1 MHKLLSKRFK
11 GILPLGFAMII
22 SLMILT
28 SLVAVSQ
35 IKQRADTILSSIQQH
50 SINNKQLR
58 NMSHAE
64 TSRSTILVSMV
75 ETNDS
80 FLLDELFFDLNAQT
94 TKFNAAREILMMQE
108 MNSTLKEMLE
118 QQRKL
123 SLIYEPLLNE
133 IYSLLLDKK
142 KIPASDLI
150 IQQILPRQKAV
161 LDLFKDMADF
171 QYDIETEANLES
183 KNNNHQVLT
192 NVIIFDITSII
203 ISIFLTRFILRKQK
217 EQDKKLAYLA
227 STDILTELPNRS
239 NLISNITHHITNNPV
254 RPFAVIFFDIDYFKS
269 INDNYGHEVGD
280 EILKEFANK
289 INWFIK
295 PQDVLSRFGGDEFVL
310 LLRSIRSE
318 QEAIDL
324 VTKLSN
330 ELDTAITINE
340 NEIFMSASIG
350 ASLYPQDG
358 NDAKTLLTNA
368 DIAMYSA
375 KQLGRNCFQFFSKQ
389 TSDRLEKEHAM
400 CHALHSV
407 LKNGNKDNQLCLQYQ
422 PLLNIK
428 SGDTTECEALLRWK
442 NHKGESIP
450 ADEFIPLAEKTNL
463 IEKLNLFVIDE
474 ACKQQSIWQQ
484 SKNINMRIN
493 INLSGNKIIF
503 SKLLKRFIENVNH
516 YNLNPNLFG
525 IELTERTI
533 HEVSKDTIKD
543 LEQMREKG
551 VKISIDDFGTGY
563 SSLSYLKKL
572 PITTLKIDKEFIVGL
587 PDDKADHA
595 LVKAIITLGHSL
607 NLDVVAEG
615 VETYEQFAFLKK
627 YSCDIAQGFYY
638 HRPLP
643 GNKISYLQLAA

>member
-1 MHKLLSKRFK
+1 MHRILSKRFK
-11 GILPLGFAMII
+11 GLLPLGFAMII
-22 SLMILT
+22 AMMILT
-28 SLVAVSQ
+28 SLVAASQ
-35 IKQRADTILSSIQQH
+35 IKQGADSMLSAIQQH
-50 SINNKQLR
+50 SKNNKQLR

-64 TSRSTILVSMV
+64 SSRSTILVSMIQ
-75 ETNDS
+75 TQDP
-80 FLLDELFFDLNAQT
+80 FLLDELYFDLNAQT

-108 MNSTLKEMLE
+108 MDDNLKEMLE

-123 SLIYEPLLNE
+123 SQIYEPMLNE
-133 IYSLLLDKK
+133 VYSLLVEGKK
-142 KIPASDLI
+142 VPATLLLT
-150 IQQILPRQKAV
+150 QQTLPRQKAV

-171 QYDIETEANLES
+171 QYNVESEANTKS
-183 KNNNHQVLT
+183 KSDNHKVLT
-192 NVIIFDITSII
+192 NVIIFDIVSVFISII
-203 ISIFLTRFILRKQK
+203 LTRFILRRQR
-217 EQDKKLAYLA
+217 EQDKELAYLA
-227 STDILTELPNRS
+227 TTDILTELPNRT
-239 NLISNITHHITNNPV
+239 NLISNISLHIKKKPV
-254 RPFAVIFFDIDYFKS
+254 KPFAVIFFDIDYFKS

-280 EILKEFANK
+280 ELLRQFANK

-310 LLRSIRSE
+310 LLRSIKSE
-318 QEAIDL
+318 QEAVDL
-324 VTKLSN
+324 VNKLSN
-330 ELDTAITINE
+330 ELDTSITINE

-350 ASLYPQDG
+350 ASLYPLDG
-358 NDAKTLLTNA
+358 KDAKTLLTNA

-375 KQLGRNCFQFFSKQ
+375 KELGRNCFQFFSKE
-389 TSDRLEKEHAM
+389 TSDQLEREHAM

-407 LKNGNKDNQLCLQYQ
+407 LKNQNKDNQLCLQYQ

-428 SGDTTECEALLRWK
+428 TGDTTECEALLRWK
-442 NHKGESIP
+442 NHNGESIA

-474 ACKQQSIWQQ
+474 ACKQQSLWQ
-484 SKNINMRIN
+484 NTRNNGMRIN

-503 SKLLKRFIENVNH
+503 PKLLKRFIDNVEF
-516 YNLNPNLFG
+516 YNLDPKLFG

-533 HEVSKDTIKD
+533 HEVSKGTIKH
-543 LEQMREKG
+543 LEKMREKG

-587 PDDKADHA
+587 PDDRADHA

-615 VETYEQFAFLKK
+615 VETYEQFVFLKK
-627 YSCDIAQGFYY
+627 YSCDIAQGYYY

-643 GNKISYLQLAA
+643 GNKISHLQLAA